1 MRLGLRAVHIEDGDW
16 WWLSVVTVRGGAT
29 QPHALCN
36 NEHSKDHDGTRK
48 GGSEGRGVTIL
59 KVFH

>member
-1 MRLGLRAVHIEDGDW
+1 MRLGLRAVHIEDGEGW
-16 WWLSVVTVRGGAT
+16 WSVRGGAT

-36 NEHSKDHDGTRK
+36 DEHSKDHDGTRK